1 MFHEEVH
8 GTTEYGRRYER
19 NLVMLMLREKVTID
33 NLSFIHELRWL
44 GADEKCNSAAWRT
57 YTMG

>member
-33 NLSFIHELRWL
+33 NLSFIHELR
-44 GADEKCNSAAWRT
+44 
-57 YTMG
+57 